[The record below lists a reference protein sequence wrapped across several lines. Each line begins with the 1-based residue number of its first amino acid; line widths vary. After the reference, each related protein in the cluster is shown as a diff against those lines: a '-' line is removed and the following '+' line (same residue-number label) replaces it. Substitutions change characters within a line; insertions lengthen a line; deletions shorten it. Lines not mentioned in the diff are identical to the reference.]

1 MRYGHEGSRHPTINE
16 EGIYGFFDDYRFL
29 SNFHVCP
36 VNIDGRRFESSEA
49 AYMSFK
55 TTDEATKD
63 LFMGDLKPAKYKQL
77 GQEIVLR
84 PDWEAMKVLCMT
96 RVVHAKFDQNPDLWR
111 KLIDT
116 EKLYLEETNDWNDRF
131 WGADIFGSGHNML
144 GKILMFVRGII

>member
-1 MRYGHEGSRHPTINE
+1 
-16 EGIYGFFDDYRFL
+16 
-29 SNFHVCP
+29 
-36 VNIDGRRFESSEA
+36 
-49 AYMSFK
+49 MSFK